1 MKNVL
6 FALAAASIILPI
18 ILTSG
23 TPKTEKKMQAK
34 TIIVEAEMS
43 PVDNTEPKNPL
54 RGYF

>member
-18 ILTSG
+18 VLTSG
-23 TPKTEKKMQAK
+23 TPKTERKSQTK
-34 TIIVEAEMS
+34 TIIVEAQMS